1 MALKKV
7 VKQEPLNSKLSQSG
21 SEPVG
26 SSPEELGNVLKKDIV
41 KWSQLIKAKK
51 ITAE

>member
-1 MALKKV
+1 MLTQA
-7 VKQEPLNSKLSQSG
+7 G

-26 SSPEELGNVLKKDIV
+26 SSPEELSNILKKDIA
-41 KWSQLIKAKK
+41 KWTQLIKAKK